1 VSKTVGFGG
10 RGLSCFFPIRMFDS
24 LRGIYEEV
32 DALIEN
38 LIPLDYVGSML
49 PFTLLLVIGRT
60 DGFTPL
66 PLERLY
72 SPESKLFS
80 GETT

>member
-1 VSKTVGFGG
+1 VSKTVGFCGKG
-10 RGLSCFFPIRMFDS
+10 FSCFFPILMFDS
-24 LRGIYEEV
+24 LLGILEA

-38 LIPLDYVGSML
+38 LIPLVDYVGSKL
-49 PFTLLLVIGRT
+49 PFTLLLVIGRA
-60 DGFTPL
+60 DGLIPL

-80 GETT
+80 GETI